1 MFEKII
7 GIILRTVFPV
17 ICGIAVTFAL
27 LSSNCS
33 SFKIYDSS
41 DIKEENIYYT
51 TLSFYAQ
58 KDKEKNDV
66 VIKEAMDRLYKK
78 LDENHI
84 DKEIFCKQVSFG
96 ENDIDK
102 KDIRYINYLY
112 CTSKKIVVE

>member
-1 MFEKII
+1 MFKKII
-7 GIILRTVFPV
+7 SIILP
-17 ICGIAVTFAL
+17 IIISIIAVLIIINIFG
-27 LSSNCS
+27 CS
-33 SFKIYDSS
+33 SFKVYDSS
-41 DIKEENIYYT
+41 KIAEENIYYT

-78 LDENHI
+78 LDEKQI

>member
-1 MFEKII
+1 MA
-7 GIILRTVFPV
+7 VFV
-17 ICGIAVTFAL
+17 FFIFFTLTG
-27 LSSNCS
+27 CS
-33 SFKIYDSS
+33 SFKVYDSS

-78 LDENHI
+78 LDEKQI